1 MRAQSCLTLC
11 DPTDGN
17 LPGSPPQEIFQSR
30 ILEWVAISYSRGS
43 SQPRDRTPK
52 RLLLDSQILFYWATW
67 KTLEYTCIYIYSKAC
82 FSDLFFHT
90 VLVISSYINCIS
102 KLNNLR
108 EWPLTPYFVLSH
120 IYWDC
125 MKYSVERWARLQVL

>member
-1 MRAQSCLTLC
+1 MLSHVLLFVTPWMIACQAPLPKFPMQEYWSGLPFSTSEALPNPGIELTSSVRQS
-11 DPTDGN
+11 
-17 LPGSPPQEIFQSR
+17 E
-30 ILEWVAISYSRGS
+30 
-43 SQPRDRTPK
+43 
-52 RLLLDSQILFYWATW
+52 
-67 KTLEYTCIYIYSKAC
+67 TLEYTCIYIYSKAC
-82 FSDLFFHT
+82 FSDLFLHT